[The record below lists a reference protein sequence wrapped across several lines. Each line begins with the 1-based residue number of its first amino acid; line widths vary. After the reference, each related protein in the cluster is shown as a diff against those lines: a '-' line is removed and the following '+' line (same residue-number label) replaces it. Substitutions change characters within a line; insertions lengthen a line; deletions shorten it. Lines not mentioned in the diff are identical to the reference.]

1 MSITAEEQVEVDALF
16 KGFFDILLNKS
27 LATNSNLHKTDYR
40 TEVAGVTKIYIGAPE
55 EEKSSSQYDVI
66 ADEVLQEFFGQVEK
80 VDQLNNSDA
89 ITASQ
94 SMIISKPVNESIE
107 SLNTPPLLEVRRSS
121 VDLPSVPHP
130 QAESTDVENNA
141 IEPEKSKTEA
151 EQPMEVVERM
161 MNFAFPEKDADQLEE
176 DFEVDKKFRKSKKK
190 SRAASTSFYVP
201 SPDHD
206 KDDVENNAIEPE
218 KSKTEAEQPMEV
230 VEPVI
235 YEQPE
240 ETGSLASMPVL
251 DTLSN
256 SQPVQ
261 LLEGIVTN
269 QSGPLINSAD
279 GSILTTEDGTP
290 LMLPEGAILQ
300 GDLEEA
306 VVASDGLSTTS
317 AAPVPVSSVQLTQSP
332 DGTIIAPQGSM
343 IASDGSILAADG
355 TMLAPP
361 GSVSLTPEPL
371 PQVQLLTQPI
381 NPASLAPTEPMPSQ
395 PQNLIGLQL
404 PESGQFLFLDPN
416 DFAAQQLLQEAGISL
431 GDNRVLQTLDGQVL
445 QGEDG
450 NPITV
455 NTSKVTASVTSPMKH
470 NNIGAE
476 AENSKVKKKDDTP
489 HYCPYPNCFKFYGR
503 KSSLNEHIK
512 GKHKKGFKCPCG
524 EFHPYRCY
532 VSRCKK
538 KKTLFSD

>member
-107 SLNTPPLLEVRRSS
+107 SLNTPPQLEVRRSS

-206 KDDVENNAIEPE
+206 KDDVEKMKERAEKNKLFMYIKIPE
-218 KSKTEAEQPMEV
+218 VPIKVSYKGEKEKNQILDVADFHLQVPTLEYHNVTWTWLDLLLAVKGRTRESLIAQALKQKFFRKGLKTEEQHEGSD
-230 VEPVI
+230 
-235 YEQPE
+235 E
-240 ETGSLASMPVL
+240 EKARI
-251 DTLSN
+251 
-256 SQPVQ
+256 
-261 LLEGIVTN
+261 LLGK
-269 QSGPLINSAD
+269 QFGGP
-279 GSILTTEDGTP
+279 G
-290 LMLPEGAILQ
+290 
-300 GDLEEA
+300 
-306 VVASDGLSTTS
+306 
-317 AAPVPVSSVQLTQSP
+317 
-332 DGTIIAPQGSM
+332 
-343 IASDGSILAADG
+343 
-355 TMLAPP
+355 
-361 GSVSLTPEPL
+361 GSVRSSRKFLPL
-371 PQVQLLTQPI
+371 
-381 NPASLAPTEPMPSQ
+381 
-395 PQNLIGLQL
+395 
-404 PESGQFLFLDPN
+404 
-416 DFAAQQLLQEAGISL
+416 
-431 GDNRVLQTLDGQVL
+431 
-445 QGEDG
+445 
-450 NPITV
+450 
-455 NTSKVTASVTSPMKH
+455 SKK
-470 NNIGAE
+470 
-476 AENSKVKKKDDTP
+476 
-489 HYCPYPNCFKFYGR
+489 
-503 KSSLNEHIK
+503 
-512 GKHKKGFKCPCG
+512 
-524 EFHPYRCY
+524 
-532 VSRCKK
+532 
-538 KKTLFSD
+538 

>member
-107 SLNTPPLLEVRRSS
+107 SLNTPPQLEVRRSS

-130 QAESTDVENNA
+130 QAEST
-141 IEPEKSKTEA
+141 
-151 EQPMEVVERM
+151 
-161 MNFAFPEKDADQLEE
+161 
-176 DFEVDKKFRKSKKK
+176 
-190 SRAASTSFYVP
+190 
-201 SPDHD
+201 
-206 KDDVENNAIEPE
+206 DVENNAIEPE

-261 LLEGIVTN
+261 LLECIVTN

-371 PQVQLLTQPI
+371 PQVQLPTQPTNPPI
-381 NPASLAPTEPMPSQ
+381 PASLAPTEPLPSQ